1 MAPTW
6 LYSWSWHQLAQTGPV
21 SLLPSQHLAGTKTP
35 EERSLEAGLREGGCN
50 FTSSRTGNVHEQTRL
65 PLHLW
70 LMTPN
75 SDFSVLLQTPIHLFT
90 RSLHLD
96 MAGTRITTHIHNGA
110 HHLPGPLPS
119 STFSPSQQFPQL
131 LRAVSTHPS
140 AYFTPHKG
148 IQTPH
153 PPHSDFQRPH
163 QLPTSLLPHGYRNGP
178 SRAAAGLLVLSA
190 LFSLHSQD
198 SSVISPT
205 SVPQL
210 PIHHWTRHQCHPC
223 PHGAQCNRQM
233 TRMEKLD
240 GLALAWAF
248 AALLSTITS
257 IL

>member
-6 LYSWSWHQLAQTGPV
+6 LYSQSWHQLAQTGSV

-35 EERSLEAGLREGGCN
+35 GERSLEAGLRVGGCN
-50 FTSSRTGNVHEQTRL
+50 FISSRTGNVQEQTRL

-96 MAGTRITTHIHNGA
+96 MAGTRITAHIHNGA
-110 HHLPGPLPS
+110 HHLPGLSPLLPS
-119 STFSPSQQFPQL
+119 LPHSCSGWCPPTPPPTSPP
-131 LRAVSTHPS
+131 R
-140 AYFTPHKG
+140 G

-163 QLPTSLLPHGYRNGP
+163 QPPTSLLPHSYRNSP
-178 SRAAAGLLVLSA
+178 SWAAAALLVLSA
-190 LFSLHSQD
+190 LFSPHSQD
-198 SSVISPT
+198 SSVKSPT

-223 PHGAQCNRQM
+223 PHGAQHNRQM
-233 TRMEKLD
+233 TRMEKPD
-240 GLALAWAF
+240 ALAFAWAS